1 MASQEDTVNDVPVQ
15 VVSAELQH
23 SGADIFA
30 GLVAA
35 DTRVH
40 VKLAAADYSLA
51 SPDFAAPA
59 VNEVTALKV
68 ESYTLGPLALRGN
81 LGGRPPNIPANEVPG
96 LIAATRD
103 FLTKR
108 QIADLKRMTVSD
120 REGLYTFVR
129 KLADNKGIRTTDRI
143 LRERII

>member
-68 ESYTLGPLALRGN
+68 ESYTLGRS
-81 LGGRPPNIPANEVPG
+81 RSE
-96 LIAATRD
+96 AT
-103 FLTKR
+103 
-108 QIADLKRMTVSD
+108 
-120 REGLYTFVR
+120 
-129 KLADNKGIRTTDRI
+129 LADARPIFRPTKCPG
-143 LRERII
+143 